1 MHTLAYKLKLVT
13 SKVVEWTWIR
23 TGGYG
28 RLRGE
33 WVIISYMCS
42 CEVTIVR
49 LSLQIVSKT

>member
-13 SKVVEWTWIR
+13 SKAVEGTWIR

-28 RLRGE
+28 RLWGE

-42 CEVTIVR
+42 CEVKIVR